1 MKKSDASRTFE
12 FQKNNSPLSQ
22 IDLQRTCDEFRYV
35 MHLNSNG
42 YTNRFGRFE
51 SVLMAA
57 NHANELQENGDWESF
72 ANLLKTD
79 DSIRPLLFSYD
90 LKNCFEKLQS
100 LHPKHFDFP
109 LAGTFTPELFIENF
123 TDSDYSSNEEY
134 SLQAESIPEII
145 TETSREEYRRQF
157 YFIQDQLRRGN
168 IYETNYCI
176 RFSARVPSLNPLV
189 LYRNLNRRSPAP
201 FSALVRWND
210 SWLICSSPE
219 RFLLK
224 KGNTLVA
231 QPIKGTARRTGN
243 AEIDNKIASALKNDA
258 KERAENIMITDLMR
272 NDLSHFALPGA
283 VKVSELCG
291 VYPYNKVFQMIST
304 IEAELSESST
314 LAEILPTVFPMGS
327 MTGVPKIS
335 AMRLAEEYESFRRE
349 LYSGSIGYCT
359 ANGDFDL
366 NVVIRSYL
374 YNARTGYLSF
384 STGGAI
390 TIRSDADREYDE
402 CLLKAE
408 SLIECLKE
416 PTHF

>member
-1 MKKSDASRTFE
+1 MKKSDASCTFE
-12 FQKNNSPLSQ
+12 FAKMTGHLSQ

-35 MHLNSNG
+35 MCLNSNG
-42 YTNRFGRFE
+42 YTDRYGKFN
-51 SVLMAA
+51 SLLMAA
-57 NHANELQENGDWESF
+57 NTAQELSPNEGWEVFSRQ
-72 ANLLKTD
+72 LK
-79 DSIRPLLFSYD
+79 SIESIQPLLFNYD
-90 LKNCFEKLQS
+90 LKNTFENLESK
-100 LHPKHFDFP
+100 HAIHFDFP
-109 LAGTFTPELFIENF
+109 PAGTFIPEFIAENF
-123 TDSDYSSNEEY
+123 NDIDADKSKE
-134 SLQAESIPEII
+134 SLFQAESLTEII

-157 YFIQDQLRRGN
+157 HFIQNQLRRGN

-176 RFSARVPSLNPLV
+176 RFSARVPGLNPLA
-189 LYRNLNRRSPAP
+189 LYRILNRRSPSP

-243 AEIDNKIASALKNDA
+243 AEIDKKIASALKNDV

-272 NDLSHFALPGA
+272 NDLSHFALPGT
-283 VKVSELCG
+283 VKVSELCE

-304 IEAELSESST
+304 VEAELPESLT

-335 AMRLAEEYESFRRE
+335 AMQLADEYESFRRE

-374 YNARTGYLSF
+374 YNAKTGFLSF

-408 SLIECLKE
+408 ALIECLKE
-416 PTHF
+416 PIHY

>member
-1 MKKSDASRTFE
+1 MLGVPLNFRKIIV
-12 FQKNNSPLSQ
+12 QLSQ

-35 MHLNSNG
+35 MYLNSNG
-42 YTNRFGRFE
+42 YTDRFGRFE

-57 NHANELQENGDWESF
+57 NHAHELPENGDWEPF

-79 DSIRPLLFSYD
+79 NSIRPLLFSYD
-90 LKNCFEKLQS
+90 LKNCFEKLQNQ
-100 LHPKHFDFP
+100 HPKRFDFP
-109 LAGTFTPELFIENF
+109 LAGTFTPELFVENF
-123 TDSDYSSNEEY
+123 TDSDYSSNEDH
-134 SLQAESIPEII
+134 SFQADSIPEII
-145 TETSREEYRRQF
+145 AETSREEYHRQF
-157 YFIQDQLRRGN
+157 HFIQDQLRHGN

-176 RFSARVPSLNPLV
+176 RFSAHVAGLNPLA

-231 QPIKGTARRTGN
+231 QPIKGTARRTGD

-272 NDLSHFALPGA
+272 NDLSHFALPGT

-304 IEAELSESST
+304 VEAELPESLT

-335 AMRLAEEYESFRRE
+335 AMQLADEYESFRRE
-349 LYSGSIGYCT
+349 LYSGSIGYCS
-359 ANGDFDL
+359 ANCDFDL

>member
-1 MKKSDASRTFE
+1 
-12 FQKNNSPLSQ
+12 
-22 IDLQRTCDEFRYV
+22 
-35 MHLNSNG
+35 
-42 YTNRFGRFE
+42 
-51 SVLMAA
+51 
-57 NHANELQENGDWESF
+57 
-72 ANLLKTD
+72 
-79 DSIRPLLFSYD
+79 
-90 LKNCFEKLQS
+90 
-100 LHPKHFDFP
+100 
-109 LAGTFTPELFIENF
+109 
-123 TDSDYSSNEEY
+123 
-134 SLQAESIPEII
+134 
-145 TETSREEYRRQF
+145 
-157 YFIQDQLRRGN
+157 
-168 IYETNYCI
+168 
-176 RFSARVPSLNPLV
+176 V

-314 LAEILPTVFPMGS
+314 LSEILPTVFPMGS

>member
-1 MKKSDASRTFE
+1 MSIQTSH
-12 FQKNNSPLSQ
+12 
-22 IDLQRTCDEFRYV
+22 IDLQRTCNEHRYV
-35 MHLNSNG
+35 MYLNSNG
-42 YTNRFGRFE
+42 YDDRFGKFD
-51 SVLMAA
+51 SLLMAA
-57 NHANELQENGDWESF
+57 NTAQELHEDDNWNSF
-72 ANLLKTD
+72 SQQIKSSAV
-79 DSIRPLLFSYD
+79 IRPLLFNYD
-90 LKNCFEKLQS
+90 LKNKFEHLRSKYERY
-100 LHPKHFDFP
+100 FDFP
-109 LAGTFTPELFIENF
+109 LAGTFMPEFVAENCSDIDAGIGECSLFDAVAFPQINV
-123 TDSDYSSNEEY
+123 
-134 SLQAESIPEII
+134 
-145 TETSREEYRRQF
+145 ETSRDEYRRRF
-157 YFIQDQLRRGN
+157 NFIQEQLRRGN

-176 RFSARVPSLNPLV
+176 RFSASVSNLNPV
-189 LYRNLNRRSPAP
+189 ALYRKLNRQSPSP

-219 RFLLK
+219 RFLCK
-224 KGNTLVA
+224 KGNRLIA
-231 QPIKGTARRTGN
+231 QPIKGTARRTGS
-243 AEIDNKIASALKNDA
+243 AEIDVDIASNLQNDL

-272 NDLSHFALPGA
+272 NDLSHFALPGT

-304 IEAELSESST
+304 VEAETPESLSI
-314 LAEILPTVFPMGS
+314 AEILPTVFPMGS

-335 AMRLAEEYESFRRE
+335 AMQLADEYENFRRE

-359 ANGDFDL
+359 AKGDFDL

-408 SLIECLKE
+408 ALIECLKE
-416 PTHF
+416 PITF

>member
-1 MKKSDASRTFE
+1 MADK
-12 FQKNNSPLSQ
+12 LSQ
-22 IDLQRTCDEFRYV
+22 IDLQKTCDEFRYV
-35 MHLNSNG
+35 MYLNSNG
-42 YTNRFGRFE
+42 YNDHFGKFE
-51 SVLMAA
+51 SLLMAA
-57 NHANELQENGDWESF
+57 NRAHELKEFSDWDTF
-72 ANLLKTD
+72 ASQIKTGN
-79 DSIRPLLFSYD
+79 STRALLFSYD

-100 LHPKHFDFP
+100 QHPKQFDFP
-109 LAGTFTPELFIENF
+109 LAGTFTPELLVENAAIAGF
-123 TDSDYSSNEEY
+123 DANEDNSFQGDS
-134 SLQAESIPEII
+134 APEII
-145 TETSREEYRRQF
+145 SETSREEYHRQF
-157 YFIQDQLRRGN
+157 EFIQGQLRKGN

-176 RFSARVPSLNPLV
+176 RFSAHVPNLNPIA
-189 LYRNLNRRSPAP
+189 LYYKLNRRSPSP

-219 RFLLK
+219 RFLCK
-224 KGNTLVA
+224 KGNRLIA

-243 AEIDNKIASALKNDA
+243 AETDKKIAAALKNDA

-272 NDLSHFALPGA
+272 NDLSHFALPGT

-304 IEAELSESST
+304 VEAHVPENCT
-314 LAEILPTVFPMGS
+314 LADILPTVFPMGS

-335 AMRLAEEYESFRRE
+335 AMQLADEYESFRRE
-349 LYSGSIGYCT
+349 LYSGSIGYCN

-374 YNARTGYLSF
+374 YNARTGVLSF

-408 SLIECLKE
+408 SLIECLK
-416 PTHF
+416 